1 MQIKIVFLHHHE
13 ARLSP
18 PPIHCSRRCTVP
30 FTVFHVLHPLNF
42 PFLRSYLS
50 LHSRPPLL
58 ILFPP
63 LFLIHCSIFHRP
75 VLHYPLSLLVFIAY
89 PAAYRPST
97 SFILHHFFLSSF
109 RLAGHSSRPC
119 IWRSRWYSYPHR
131 SPLRVL
137 GPQKQMVRLFLT
149 YQPPYFLTRLF
160 RTSFFLAGFYTLSLA
175 CSVLIIR
182 YGVLPAVNPPSKTL
196 RGMFVLASVIT
207 GFAGGG
213 VAIFFW
219 KATRYCIGAWGG
231 FAFALFIQCFH
242 SGGVIRPI
250 GYRWILYIGKS
261 VCQQITS
268 PI

>member
-1 MQIKIVFLHHHE
+1 MRLASLLLLFTALVAAQSPSLSFTSSTRSISLSSAPTSASTLV
-13 ARLSP
+13 RLSSSSFLPSSSSTAPSSTVQSSTTPSASSSSSPTP
-18 PPIHCSRRCTVP
+18 PPIVLVRR
-30 FTVFHVLHPLNF
+30 FT
-42 PFLRSYLS
+42 
-50 LHSRPPLL
+50 
-58 ILFPP
+58 
-63 LFLIHCSIFHRP
+63 
-75 VLHYPLSLLVFIAY
+75 
-89 PAAYRPST
+89 
-97 SFILHHFFLSSF
+97 LHHFFLSSF
-109 RLAGHSSRPC
+109 CLAGHSSRPC

>member
-1 MQIKIVFLHHHE
+1 MQIKIVFLPTMRF
-13 ARLSP
+13 APLLLFTALVAAQSSSLSFTSSTRSISRSSAPTAASTVVRLSSSSFLPSSSSAAPSSTVPSSTTPSASSSSSPTP
-18 PPIHCSRRCTVP
+18 PPIVLVRR
-30 FTVFHVLHPLNF
+30 
-42 PFLRSYLS
+42 S
-50 LHSRPPLL
+50 
-58 ILFPP
+58 
-63 LFLIHCSIFHRP
+63 
-75 VLHYPLSLLVFIAY
+75 
-89 PAAYRPST
+89 
-97 SFILHHFFLSSF
+97 ILHHFFPSF
-109 RLAGHSSRPC
+109 CLAGHSSRPC
-119 IWRSRWYSYPHR
+119 LWRSRWYSYPLR

-137 GPQKQMVRLFLT
+137 GPQKQMVRLSLT
-149 YQPPYFLTRLF
+149 YQPPYFLTRLC